1 MVTTSRSTWSGTPG
15 GSAWMPP
22 TAVICWGLH
31 LNGEEPGRKQRS
43 PASFVPLSPG
53 AVRLAG
59 RVMAAW

>member
-1 MVTTSRSTWSGTPG
+1 MGSGMPG

-22 TAVICWGLH
+22 TAVICWGLYM
-31 LNGEEPGRKQRS
+31 NGEEPGREQRS